1 MTLCVS
7 QQPSMEL
14 YPALLARLARALDGA
29 GISYMI
35 IGGQA
40 VLLHGEPR
48 LTRDIDLTLGCDAG
62 ELNRL
67 LEIAAT
73 ADLQP
78 AVTHVEEF
86 VRKTNVLPLTDRS
99 TEIRVDMIFSFT
111 PYEAEAIRRSIGIP
125 LGGTNVHFATAED
138 LVIHKLVAGRPR
150 DLEDVRGVLLRN
162 PGIDEDYL
170 HKWLPSFHDIVS
182 RDLVADYLRL
192 KPGRTG

>member
-1 MTLCVS
+1 
-7 QQPSMEL
+7 MEL

-48 LTRDIDLTLGCDAG
+48 LTRDIDLTLGCDAS

-67 LEIAAT
+67 LAIAAT
-73 ADLQP
+73 AELQP
-78 AVTHVEEF
+78 AITHVEEF

-111 PYEAEAIRRSIGIP
+111 LYEAEAIRRSIAIP
-125 LGGTNVHFATAED
+125 LGGTNVRFATAED
-138 LVIHKLVAGRPR
+138 LIIHKLVAGRPR

-162 PGIDEDYL
+162 PGIDEAYL
-170 HKWLPSFHDIVS
+170 LKWLPSFRDIVN
-182 RDLVADYLRL
+182 RNLVRDYLQL
-192 KPGRTG
+192 KNNSDD

>member
-1 MTLCVS
+1 
-7 QQPSMEL
+7 MEL

-48 LTRDIDLTLGCDAG
+48 LTRDIDLTLGCDTDQLDRILSITAK
-62 ELNRL
+62 
-67 LEIAAT
+67 
-73 ADLQP
+73 ADLLP
-78 AVTHVEEF
+78 AVTNVESF
-86 VRKTNVLPLTDRS
+86 VRQTNVLPLTDRS
-99 TEIRVDMIFSFT
+99 SDIRVDMIFSFS
-111 PYEAEAIRRSIGIP
+111 PYEAEAIHHSLAVP
-125 LGGTNVHFATAED
+125 LGGTNVHFTTAED
-138 LVIHKLVAGRPR
+138 LIIHKLVAGRPR

-162 PGIDEDYL
+162 PEIDENYL
-170 HKWLPSFHDIVS
+170 HKWLPSFHDIVN